1 MKATLGQTNVWQP
14 AIQPTKTSDW
24 DKFMQ
29 FNNAVA
35 PVIGNILGT
44 WIQGR
49 AQAQS
54 AKTMAD
60 ALASMPAQDRQ
71 KVMQQ
76 YMVQNMLL
84 QQGYSPSQLGVS
96 QSNMQN
102 MGQAWN
108 MLPSGQTQSAA
119 NGAFAFLQGNIGGNA
134 QMQAMLNQQG
144 AQFGVSGLGSLTKYA
159 VPVLIAGAV
168 VAGVIFLPKIME
180 KY

>member
-1 MKATLGQTNVWQP
+1 MKATLGQNLWQTSP
-14 AIQPTKTSDW
+14 QPTKTSDW

-29 FNNAVA
+29 FNNAVM

-44 WIQGR
+44 WMQGR

-60 ALASMPAQDRQ
+60 ALASMPAEDRQ

-76 YMVQNMLL
+76 YMVQKMLL
-84 QQGYSPSQLGVS
+84 EQGYSPQQLGVS

-108 MLPSGQTQSAA
+108 MLPGGQTQSAA
-119 NGAFAFLQGNIGGNA
+119 NGAFAFLQGGMGGNT
-134 QMQAMLNQQG
+134 QMQAMLNRQG
-144 AQFGVSGLGSLTKYA
+144 AQFGVTGLGSLAKYA
-159 VPVLIAGAV
+159 IPVLIAGTV